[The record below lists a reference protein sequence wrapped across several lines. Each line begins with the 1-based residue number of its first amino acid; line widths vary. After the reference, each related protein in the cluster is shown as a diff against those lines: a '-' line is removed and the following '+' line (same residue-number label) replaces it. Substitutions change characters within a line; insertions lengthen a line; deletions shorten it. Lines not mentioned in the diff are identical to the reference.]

1 MEIPEVLRPGE
12 VAKLLRVTLRTLQR
26 WDADGSLPA
35 RIRSK
40 GGHRRYLREDLLTFL
55 GKSLPPADRTAAIY
69 ARVSTKRQSDAG
81 NLERQRLRLLERA
94 AIEGYHVVLQAEDVA
109 SGLNTKRRG
118 LRKVIRAA
126 KAGEIKFVLVEY
138 QDRLAR
144 FGFAYLVELLE
155 LLGVE
160 VVITAA
166 AEPEDAQA
174 DLVKDLL
181 SIVTSFSAR
190 LYGMRA
196 ARRMREGFKGLLQEV
211 MEGGQPQ
218 EVPEETR

>member
-1 MEIPEVLRPGE
+1 

-69 ARVSTKRQSDAG
+69 ARVSTRKQSDAG
-81 NLERQRLRLLERA
+81 KLERQRLRLLERA

-126 KAGEIKFVLVEY
+126 KAGEIKFVLVEH

-144 FGFAYLVELLE
+144 FGFVYLVELLE
-155 LLGVE
+155 LLGVK
-160 VVITAA
+160 VVITAVA
-166 AEPEDAQA
+166 QPEDAEA

-181 SIVTSFSAR
+181 AIAISFSAK
-190 LYGMRA
+190 LYGMRGG
-196 ARRMREGFKGLLQEV
+196 RKTREGLKKLLEEV
-211 MEGGQPQ
+211 GNSGAPQ
-218 EVPEETR
+218 EAQGSGRP